1 MNQKTLVGKIAKEL
15 GVSSQTIHWYEA
27 QGLITPPERTE
38 TGYRVY
44 LPSTIQE
51 LRFVRKALS
60 IGFSVPEIKSIIYAR
75 SQGNQP
81 CDMVLVLLQKKIDDV
96 NSQIESLTETRSD
109 LEQLQKEWLNASTED
124 HSALICPLIEGTN
137 NTNTSK

>member
-60 IGFSVPEIKSIIYAR
+60 IRFSVPEIKSIIYAR

-81 CDMVLVLLQKKIDDV
+81 CDMVLVLLQKKINDV
-96 NSQIESLTETRSD
+96 NSQIESLTEIRSD
-109 LEQLQKEWLNASTED
+109 LEQLQKEWLNVA
-124 HSALICPLIEGTN
+124 A
-137 NTNTSK
+137 